1 MAFERG
7 EYTESYVVDY
17 FRYRNDRESHA
28 QAQKTA
34 SICEEADS
42 GNFLILDELLDVG
55 ILE

>member
-7 EYTESYVVDY
+7 EYAESYVVDY
-17 FRYRNDRESHA
+17 FRHRNDRESHA